1 MDRQAIVEFLKNRPR
16 LSAWSLKDLEK
27 LAADIEVLEYRAG
40 QSIFAV
46 EYEADDG
53 YLLNQGKV
61 LQSIYTIS
69 GEEWSTRT
77 INPGDFFMQQALF
90 RGQGHASAAR
100 ALADSVVFRLP
111 AAVLAQVLT
120 DHPDLWSII
129 QSPAAARLQAMPLLR
144 SLDDDQIQQLA
155 VSTEAREFK
164 AGAQICS
171 VSDREGCL
179 WLVDWGQVRITEQ
192 AQTEL
197 SGGRPTPTPPTSQA
211 IRSQGFTN
219 LPQIVTA
226 GNWFVGGQVTIPH
239 LLAVSAEAVTN
250 CKLFCISGP
259 VVEVLAQRFPDLNTM
274 LYHRLDIAARLEEA
288 LARDELFRDFGE
300 EHWQDLATIAGWEHV
315 PSNLDVTRQGQY
327 GTRMYVLSEGAA
339 IVRSTD
345 ESGRE
350 RPRHII
356 HKGANDYYGVD
367 AMLRGARHD
376 ATVRSMV
383 DTGNGGSP
391 IDGSDWL
398 TVQKDDLRYV
408 LQSDPGRWRH
418 TGLWHV
424 VMEAPKRKTY
434 RWQEVE
440 EDVVLAT
447 RRHVFWLVV
456 RLVVILAAAL
466 MLSALAMGLLE
477 LFGAMPRPLSIA
489 MTFLALFLPPL
500 FWFVNDYFND
510 YYVITNQRVLR
521 HDRVFLIYENQLEAP
536 LQRIQDIQTKT
547 SLLAKILNYG
557 FMELR
562 TAGLGNIPFDMIP
575 DPEYVESTIR
585 GLQGAVK
592 AGTKAEQREN
602 LRHKMLSGLK
612 MRLTPSTPA
621 RSLPEGT
628 QVPVQHSGLP
638 EVFHNIRVMLG
649 DWWHWLTT
657 LPGRIYLGLVH
668 LLPGGA
674 ERRILKEREAKAKRR
689 AAQMQDVI
697 VHRKHVIFLIKA
709 AAIPIIVLAL
719 TFGML
724 ILTPVSI
731 RSLFARLPTWLEV
744 PYTIFV
750 LICLFWLW
758 YRIENWRNDKY
769 ILTRT
774 HIIDIYALPLG
785 LFEQR
790 RQAEWEKVQN
800 ANYEIPDFWANLLNY
815 GNVLVETASVEGRFD
830 FLAVPNPRKVQ
841 QEVVLRI
848 GQARQVAEQRERERR
863 QADLSETLEIYNE
876 LLQEWRE
883 RNQVI
888 GSPAPPGPLAGV

>member
-1 MDRQAIVEFLKNRPR
+1 MDRETIVEFLKNRPR
-16 LSAWSLKDLEK
+16 LSAWSLKDIEK
-27 LAADIEVLEYRAG
+27 LAEDIEALEYRAG
-40 QSIFAV
+40 QPIFAV

-61 LQSIYTIS
+61 LQSIYTAS

-100 ALADSVVFRLP
+100 ALSDSVVFRIP
-111 AAVLAQVLT
+111 AALLAQVLT

-155 VSTEAREFK
+155 ISTEVREFK
-164 AGAQICS
+164 AGAQICN

-192 AQTEL
+192 AQTML
-197 SGGRPTPTPPTSQA
+197 SGGRPTPSTVTPQGL
-211 IRSQGFTN
+211 SQGFDR

-239 LLAVSAEAVTN
+239 QLAVSAEAVTD

-259 VVEVLAQRFPDLNTM
+259 VVEELARRFPDLNY
-274 LYHRLDIAARLEEA
+274 LLNHRLDIAARLREA
-288 LARDELFRDFGE
+288 LAGAELFLDFGE
-300 EHWQDLATIAGWEHV
+300 EHWQDLATISGWEHV

-345 ESGRE
+345 ETGRE

-367 AMLRGARHD
+367 AMLRGERHD
-376 ATVRSMV
+376 ATVRSIV
-383 DTGNGGSP
+383 DTSGGGPP

-408 LQSDPGRWRH
+408 LQSNPALWRH
-418 TGLWHV
+418 TSLWQV
-424 VMEAPKRKTY
+424 VMEAPKRRSY

-440 EDVVLAT
+440 EDVILAT
-447 RRHVFWLVV
+447 RRHIYWLVA
-456 RLVVILAAAL
+456 RLVVVLGAAL
-466 MLSALAMGLLE
+466 VLSALAM
-477 LFGAMPRPLSIA
+477 PL
-489 MTFLALFLPPL
+489 LALFGGQPNALSAVLAFLMLFIPPL
-500 FWFVNDYFND
+500 LWFVNDYYND

-536 LQRIQDIQTKT
+536 LQRIQDIQTRT

-557 FMELR
+557 YMELR

-575 DPEYVESTIR
+575 DPESVESTIR

-612 MRLTPSTPA
+612 IRLTPSTPA

-628 QVPVQHSGLP
+628 QVPVQRGGLE
-638 EVFHNIRVMLG
+638 EVFHNIGIMFG
-649 DWWHWLTT
+649 DWWRWLRS
-657 LPGRIYLGLVH
+657 LPGRIYLGLAH

-674 ERRILKEREAKAKRR
+674 ERRIIKEREAKAKRR
-689 AAQMQDVI
+689 ASQMQDVI

-709 AAIPIIVLAL
+709 AAIPIIVLAGTAAL
-719 TFGML
+719 FAF
-724 ILTPVSI
+724 TPVSI
-731 RSLFARLPTWLEV
+731 RGALSRLPPWIEI
-744 PYTIFV
+744 PYTIAILGF
-750 LICLFWLW
+750 LFWLW

-815 GNVLVETASVEGRFD
+815 GTVIVETASVEGRFD
-830 FLAVPNPRKVQ
+830 FVNVPNPRKVQ
-841 QEVVLRI
+841 QEVILRI

-888 GSPAPPGPLAGV
+888 GSPPPPGPLAGA